1 MFMDYKK
8 FSRRVLCLA
17 LSMPVSTVAAELTV
31 AVASNFTAP
40 ANHLAE
46 EFEAQSE
53 HQVRLVFGSSGRFFA
68 QISNGAPFDL
78 FFSADQ
84 EKPQELIENGLAI
97 DDSLFTYALGGLVLW
112 SRDEQLIQSSPAVL
126 SSNQFRRLSIAN
138 ARHAPYGIAA
148 EEVLS
153 NLNLLANLQ
162 SKLVRGENIAQTF
175 QFVFTGNAELGF
187 VAKSQVYQDDILI
200 SGSAWQVTEDLYS
213 PIRQDAV
220 LLQRASTNDAALAF
234 LAFVRSSRGR
244 SIIGSYGYVVGD

>member
-1 MFMDYKK
+1 MSMDYKK

-17 LSMPVSTVAAELTV
+17 LLMPVSTVAAELTV

-40 ANHLAE
+40 AKYLAE

-126 SSNQFRRLSIAN
+126 SSSQFRRLSIAN

-220 LLQRASTNDAALAF
+220 LLQRASTNDAARAF
-234 LAFVRSSRGR
+234 LAFVRSGRGR
-244 SIIGSYGYVVGD
+244 SIIRSYGYVVGD

>member
-1 MFMDYKK
+1 M
-8 FSRRVLCLA
+8 
-17 LSMPVSTVAAELTV
+17 
-31 AVASNFTAP
+31 
-40 ANHLAE
+40 
-46 EFEAQSE
+46 
-53 HQVRLVFGSSGRFFA
+53 
-68 QISNGAPFDL
+68 

-148 EEVLS
+148 EEVLN

>member
-1 MFMDYKK
+1 MFMDSKK
-8 FSRRVLCLA
+8 FSRQVLCLA
-17 LSMPVSTVAAELTV
+17 LLMPVSTVAAELTV

-126 SSNQFRRLSIAN
+126 SSSQFRRLSIAN

-234 LAFVRSSRGR
+234 LAFVRSGRGR
-244 SIIGSYGYVVGD
+244 SIIRSYGYVVGD

>member
-1 MFMDYKK
+1 M
-8 FSRRVLCLA
+8 
-17 LSMPVSTVAAELTV
+17 
-31 AVASNFTAP
+31 
-40 ANHLAE
+40 
-46 EFEAQSE
+46 
-53 HQVRLVFGSSGRFFA
+53 
-68 QISNGAPFDL
+68 
-78 FFSADQ
+78 
-84 EKPQELIENGLAI
+84 
-97 DDSLFTYALGGLVLW
+97 VLW

-148 EEVLS
+148 EEVLN